1 MRLAL
6 GQRAA
11 MIMRVISAS
20 GEIYKK
26 LERMWRM
33 FPEVLDKP
41 MVEWKQHTSSCGYIS
56 TRESHLTP
64 D

>member
-1 MRLAL
+1 
-6 GQRAA
+6 

-20 GEIYKK
+20 GEIYKQ

-33 FPEVLDKP
+33 FPELLDKP
-41 MVEWKQHTSSCGYIS
+41 VVEWKQHTSSCGYIS